1 MPGLYKKVLKGHY
14 PKIPTIF
21 SNDLSNI
28 IKAMLQVSAHMRPI
42 CDRILQM
49 PSVVRRIEQHFP

>member
-14 PKIPTIF
+14 PKIPTIY
-21 SNDLSNI
+21 SNDLNNI

-42 CDRILQM
+42 CGEIKFRNRKDSSNALC
-49 PSVVRRIEQHFP
+49 H